1 MGCPVRADLAP
12 LRPAEQPAPH
22 AIVVRFAFEQHQV
35 CVSGGGGGAPTP
47 SLACVASIP
56 PYSPA
61 RWTWLT

>member
-35 CVSGGGGGAPTP
+35 CVSGGGGEV
-47 SLACVASIP
+47 LLP
-56 PYSPA
+56 PAWRASPA
-61 RWTWLT
+61 FPPTLPPDGPG